1 MIHNTAI
8 IDKTAIIP
16 ESCEIGPSTIIGP
29 NVKLGENVKILAN
42 AYLEHCEIGDNC
54 FIAPFASIGT
64 PPQDYG
70 YKGEP
75 TKTIIGKDSIIREYA
90 TINRASGEGKST
102 NIGEGC
108 MIMTS
113 AHVAHNCQIG
123 DHVILA
129 NLVTLG
135 GHIHIGDYAFIGGMS
150 VFHQNVR
157 IGEQCIVSGAS
168 AARQD
173 VLPYSKSAG
182 RPAAPHARDHP
193 HELCWQHGHVLYL
206 RPVHAQGRPS
216 TERLLRRELPASA
229 LQQLLRGLQSR
240 APVLH
245 QGPRAR
251 AEGQEAQ
258 DHLLLSR
265 LGRHRTHALRG

>member
-1 MIHNTAI
+1 M
-8 IDKTAIIP
+8 IDKTAIISKNAIIP
-16 ESCEIGPSTIIGP
+16 ESCTIGPATIIGD

-42 AYLEHCEIGDNC
+42 AYLENCEIGDNC

-90 TINRASGEGKST
+90 TINRASGEGNVTK
-102 NIGEGC
+102 IGDHC

-123 DHVILA
+123 DDVILA
-129 NLVTLG
+129 NLVTLA
-135 GHIHIGDYAFIGGMS
+135 GHSHVGKCAFIGGMT
-150 VFHQNVR
+150 VFHQHVR
-157 IGEQCIVSGAS
+157 IGEYCIVSGAS

-182 RPAAPHARDHP
+182 RPVAPHGINSVGLKRRGFTLEQRSRLKTAFRILEHSGLPFSKAVNKVEEEVPSD
-193 HELCWQHGHVLYL
+193 EYIKKLIEFIRTSERGISGKILSSN
-206 RPVHAQGRPS
+206 PS
-216 TERLLRRELPASA
+216 T
-229 LQQLLRGLQSR
+229 
-240 APVLH
+240 
-245 QGPRAR
+245 
-251 AEGQEAQ
+251 
-258 DHLLLSR
+258 D
-265 LGRHRTHALRG
+265 

>member
-113 AHVAHNCQIG
+113 AHVAHNCKIG

-182 RPAAPHARDHP
+182 RPAAPHGINSVG
-193 HELCWQHGHVLYL
+193 LK
-206 RPVHAQGRPS
+206 
-216 TERLLRRELPASA
+216 RRGFTLE
-229 LQQLLRGLQSR
+229 QR
-240 APVLH
+240 
-245 QGPRAR
+245 
-251 AEGQEAQ
+251 
-258 DHLLLSR
+258 SR
-265 LGRHRTHALRG
+265 LKNAFKILEHSGLPFSKAIDRVEAEIENDEYIKNLINFIRTSERGISGKILSKNPLDD

>member
-16 ESCEIGPSTIIGP
+16 ESCQIGPNTIIGED
-29 NVKLGENVKILAN
+29 VVLGKNVKILGN

-75 TKTIIGKDSIIREYA
+75 TKTVIGKDTIIREYA
-90 TINRASGEGKST
+90 TINRASGEGGITKV
-102 NIGEGC
+102 GEGC

-113 AHVAHNCQIG
+113 AHIAHNCQIG

-129 NLVTLG
+129 NLVTLA
-135 GHIHIGDYAFIGGMS
+135 GHIHVGDYAFIGGMS
-150 VFHQNVR
+150 VFHQFVR

-182 RPAAPHARDHP
+182 HPVAPHGINSVGLKRRGFSL
-193 HELCWQHGHVLYL
+193 E
-206 RPVHAQGRPS
+206 
-216 TERLLRRELPASA
+216 ER
-229 LQQLLRGLQSR
+229 
-240 APVLH
+240 
-245 QGPRAR
+245 
-251 AEGQEAQ
+251 
-258 DHLLLSR
+258 SR
-265 LGRHRTHALRG
+265 LKNAFKILEHSGLPFTKAVDRVEAEIENDKYVKNLIEFIRTSERGISGKILSTNPLND

>member
-8 IDKTAIIP
+8 IAKDAIIP
-16 ESCEIGPSTIIGP
+16 DSCEIGPSTIIGEG
-29 NVKLGENVKILAN
+29 VKLGENVKILAN

-70 YKGEP
+70 YSGEP
-75 TKTIIGKDSIIREYA
+75 TKTIIGKNSIIREYA
-90 TINRASGEGKST
+90 TINRASGEGCAT
-102 NIGEGC
+102 NIGNNC

-123 DHVILA
+123 NNVILA
-129 NLVTLG
+129 NLVTLA
-135 GHIHIGDYAFIGGMS
+135 GHIHVGDYAFIGGMS
-150 VFHQNVR
+150 VFHQHVR

-182 RPAAPHARDHP
+182 HPVAPHGINSVGLKRRGFTLEQRSRLKNAFRILEHSGLSFLKAADKV
-193 HELCWQHGHVLYL
+193 EAEIENDENIKNLINFI
-206 RPVHAQGRPS
+206 RT
-216 TERLLRRELPASA
+216 TERGIS
-229 LQQLLRGLQSR
+229 GKI
-240 APVLH
+240 
-245 QGPRAR
+245 
-251 AEGQEAQ
+251 
-258 DHLLLSR
+258 LSSNP
-265 LGRHRTHALRG
+265 LND

>member
-8 IDKTAIIP
+8 IHDTVNIP
-16 ESCEIGPSTIIGP
+16 DSCEIGPNTIIGEG
-29 NVKLGENVKILAN
+29 VKLGENVKILGN

-75 TKTIIGKDSIIREYA
+75 TKTIIGKDTIIREYA
-90 TINRASGEGKST
+90 TINRASGEGNTT
-102 NIGEGC
+102 NVGEGC

-113 AHVAHNCQIG
+113 AHIAHNCQVG

-129 NLVTLG
+129 NLVTLA

-150 VFHQNVR
+150 VFHQHVR
-157 IGEQCIVSGAS
+157 IGEQCIVSGVS

-173 VLPYSKSAG
+173 ILPYSKSAG
-182 RPAAPHARDHP
+182 RPAAPHGINSVGLKRRGFSLEQRTRLKNAFKILEHSGLPFSKAVDRIEEEIEND
-193 HELCWQHGHVLYL
+193 EYIKNLINFI
-206 RPVHAQGRPS
+206 RTS
-216 TERLLRRELPASA
+216 ERGIS
-229 LQQLLRGLQSR
+229 GKI
-240 APVLH
+240 
-245 QGPRAR
+245 
-251 AEGQEAQ
+251 
-258 DHLLLSR
+258 LSSNP
-265 LGRHRTHALRG
+265 LDD